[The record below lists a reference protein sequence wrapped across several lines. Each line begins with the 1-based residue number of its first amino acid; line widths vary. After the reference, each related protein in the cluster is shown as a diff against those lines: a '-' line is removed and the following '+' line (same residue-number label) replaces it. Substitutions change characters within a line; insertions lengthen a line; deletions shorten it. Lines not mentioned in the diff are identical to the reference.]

1 MLKFTQSPKIIRL
14 LTLVF
19 SSIVI
24 LATAQ
29 SCTIP
34 GITPTTPV
42 NTTTLGVLKKGDS
55 RSTSQNFI
63 KINAVKQLDGKI
75 NVDGL
80 KNLSGLKIIQYSSD
94 IFYLLTQE
102 RGLFKSIDGGYSWE
116 RKYIFKVESTKTD
129 QKERDTELNTQI
141 ARNNLIVP
149 TDLAI
154 NPKDD
159 KVIYVAATDN
169 KIGKVY
175 QSSDGGETFREG
187 YTEVQTNTG
196 VTFISV
202 DPKNPLRV
210 YAVLQGGSLI
220 RSLDGGVTWQKVR
233 SFKETPV
240 QIGFVSEFGNILYLL
255 FPTQGLA
262 VSKDDG
268 ENFETRSLTKEASS
282 IGENQPKD
290 GLDLSFSGNT
300 KFGRF
305 DKITPVTASN
315 SESWVLLADK
325 QIWYSENGG
334 TEFKKL
340 VLPLQSEQQNLLD
353 VAPDPKLGLEKILV
367 SINDRLFESVN
378 RGSSWSVSD
387 KITTKIGNIGQILID
402 PQNTNIVYLML
413 LDTKYTRNSGLFN

>member
-1 MLKFTQSPKIIRL
+1 MLKFTHSPKIIRL

-19 SSIVI
+19 SSVVL

-29 SCTIP
+29 SCSIP
-34 GITPTTPV
+34 GLTPTTPAS
-42 NTTTLGVLKKGDS
+42 TTTLGMLKKGDS

-94 IFYLLTQE
+94 VFYLLTQE
-102 RGLFKSIDGGYSWE
+102 RGLFKSTDGGYSWE
-116 RKYIFKVESTKTD
+116 RKYIFKVGSSKTD
-129 QKERDTELNTQI
+129 QKEKDAELNSQI

-154 NPKDD
+154 NPQND
-159 KVIYVAATDN
+159 KIIYVAVTDN

-187 YTEVQTNTG
+187 YTEVQISSG

-202 DPKNPLRV
+202 DPKNSLRV
-210 YAVLQGGSLI
+210 YGVLQGGSLI
-220 RSLDGGVTWQKVR
+220 RSLDGGLSWQKIR

-240 QIGFVSEFGNILYLL
+240 QIGFVPEFGNVLFLL

-262 VSKDDG
+262 ISKDDG
-268 ENFETRSLTKEASS
+268 ESFETRNLVKEPSS
-282 IGENQPKD
+282 IGEDQPKD
-290 GLDLSFSGNT
+290 GLDLTFSGNT
-300 KFGRF
+300 KFGKF
-305 DKITPVTASN
+305 DKIIAVTASK

-325 QIWYSENGG
+325 QIWYAENAS
-334 TEFKKL
+334 TTLKKL
-340 VLPLQSEQQNLLD
+340 VLPLQSERQNLLD
-353 VAPDPKLGLEKILV
+353 VAPDPKAGLEKILV

-402 PQNTNIVYLML
+402 PKDTDIVYLML
-413 LDTKYTRNSGLFN
+413 LDTKYTRSSGLFN

>member
-1 MLKFTQSPKIIRL
+1 
-14 LTLVF
+14 
-19 SSIVI
+19 
-24 LATAQ
+24 
-29 SCTIP
+29 
-34 GITPTTPV
+34 
-42 NTTTLGVLKKGDS
+42 LGVLKKGDS

-102 RGLFKSIDGGYSWE
+102 RGLFKSTDGGYSWE

-129 QKERDTELNTQI
+129 QKEKDAELNTQI

-159 KVIYVAATDN
+159 KIIYVAATDN

-175 QSSDGGETFREG
+175 QSSDGGQTFREG

-220 RSLDGGVTWQKVR
+220 RSLDGGVTWQKIR

-240 QIGFVSEFGNILYLL
+240 QIGFVPEFSNILYLL

-262 VSKDDG
+262 ISKDDG
-268 ENFETRSLTKEASS
+268 ENFETKNLTKEASS

-305 DKITPVTASN
+305 DKITPVSASTG
-315 SESWVLLADK
+315 ESWVLLADK
-325 QIWYSENGG
+325 QIWYSENSS

-402 PQNTNIVYLML
+402 PQNSNIVYLML
-413 LDTKYTRNSGLFN
+413 LDTKYTRSSGLFN